1 MNINEYG
8 RKPKAGVQVDYPKE
22 IASRTGTNAKMVEKW
37 LADNSFDPLTILQGI
52 GSKRINLMDFVS
64 ALLSDKGNQQF
75 IKKYADDRA
84 DGKWSSVWKGT
95 PKNEGKLPMTNI
107 QKVKRMIREAVLK
120 EALPPGAERF
130 YVAYYATV
138 GQHGEAGTFRDFAA
152 ALKDAVKK
160 SKDSEFMDGL
170 EYLGVEPTHNGQEF
184 AIIYIDETYMKHINS
199 DQNFASSEDKN
210 IFMTVAKKV
219 LQTGK
224 PAKGKFNG

>member
-107 QKVKRMIREAVLK
+107 QKVKKMIHSQLLRENNHLNESSSDLNELSDRFFETYYESVNILEMLVRQLDKNHGK
-120 EALPPGAERF
+120 ETQNKTKLSRIDNILRQMTDNGNI
-130 YVAYYATV
+130 
-138 GQHGEAGTFRDFAA
+138 
-152 ALKDAVKK
+152 
-160 SKDSEFMDGL
+160 
-170 EYLGVEPTHNGQEF
+170 LGD
-184 AIIYIDETYMKHINS
+184 YIDQILS
-199 DQNFASSEDKN
+199 
-210 IFMTVAKKV
+210 KK
-219 LQTGK
+219 
-224 PAKGKFNG
+224 

>member
-95 PKNEGKLPMTNI
+95 PKNESNI
-107 QKVKRMIREAVLK
+107 QKVKRMIREAILK
-120 EALPPGAERF
+120 EDQTKWVSFGSHKSLDKAERIL
-130 YVAYYATV
+130 
-138 GQHGEAGTFRDFAA
+138 GQ
-152 ALKDAVKK
+152 L
-160 SKDSEFMDGL
+160 
-170 EYLGVEPTHNGQEF
+170 P
-184 AIIYIDETYMKHINS
+184 
-199 DQNFASSEDKN
+199 
-210 IFMTVAKKV
+210 
-219 LQTGK
+219 
-224 PAKGKFNG
+224 KGKGSFRHEGQFYPLTDSQIEQIKQLPMVKIKDKLPGNPDEWVNLR